1 MFNRWITAFLLVGVL
16 ALLPLS
22 VVLAAEVPTKI
33 VRETI
38 EKVRAEV
45 LSTKGKVSDS
55 ELDKQLR
62 EIILPVFD
70 FEEMSRRSIGSH
82 WAKGTVEERREFV
95 SLFSELLSNT
105 YLNRIKDVDR
115 SEVKYLDEKTNGKQ
129 ALVKTMVR
137 IDDNEVPIYYRM
149 RRNQDVWR
157 VYDVVIENI
166 SLVSNYRNEFSGVI
180 RKDQFSGLL
189 AKLREKSAE

>member
-82 WAKGTVEERREFV
+82 WSKGTVEERREFV